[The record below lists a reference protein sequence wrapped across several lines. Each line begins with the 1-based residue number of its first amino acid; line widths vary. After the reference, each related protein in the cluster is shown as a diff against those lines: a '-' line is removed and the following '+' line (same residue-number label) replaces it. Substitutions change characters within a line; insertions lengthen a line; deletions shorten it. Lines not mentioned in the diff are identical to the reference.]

1 MNRLTAIIALVTMA
15 SCIPPETTSP
25 AEQCQTTDPTG
36 PYDTSLVADDLELLD
51 N

>member
-1 MNRLTAIIALVTMA
+1 MNRLTAIIALVTMV
-15 SCIPPETTSP
+15 SCIPPETTIP
-25 AEQCQTTDPTG
+25 VEQCRSTDPAG